1 MASFGENLRREREMR
16 SVSLEEISAA
26 TKISVRFLS
35 AIEKEQFDK
44 LPGGIFNRGFVR
56 AYAGYL
62 GLDEEKIAAE
72 FALAA
77 GEPEAPLP
85 RSVARAEVGPS
96 YARPVFFVL
105 VILGVATGLVYGWYG
120 RHVARPNAA
129 PAVTSSPAPAPV
141 SGAPAPSPSTVSS
154 ETSPTSQPTA
164 TEATGS
170 VSEAGKVRATADTAT
185 GVTPAPSSPATTE
198 GTPRLRLQ
206 IDVMEPAWVNVTA
219 DGRRLITRTL
229 QSRETLSVSADRVI
243 RLTTGNASAVVLTL
257 NGETLAP
264 LGKPGE
270 VKTVT
275 LTEKE
280 LKTPAP

>member
-35 AIEKEQFDK
+35 AIEKQEFDK

-72 FALAA
+72 YALAA
-77 GEPEAPLP
+77 GEAEVSLP

-105 VILGVATGLVYGWYG
+105 VILGVMTGLVYGWYG
-120 RHVARPNAA
+120 RHSARPNPA
-129 PAVTSSPAPAPV
+129 PAMISSPAPAPV
-141 SGAPAPSPSTVSS
+141 SAAPASSPSTVSP
-154 ETSPTSQPTA
+154 ETGPTGQPT
-164 TEATGS
+164 TTPTTGS
-170 VSEAGKVRATADTAT
+170 VPEAATARESVDTAT
-185 GVTPAPSSPATTE
+185 GVTSAPSSPVAVK
-198 GTPRLRLQ
+198 GTGRLRLQ
-206 IDVMEPAWVNVTA
+206 IDLMEPAWISVTA

-275 LTEKE
+275 LTEKD

>member
-35 AIEKEQFDK
+35 AIEKQEFDK

-72 FALAA
+72 YALAA
-77 GEPEAPLP
+77 GEAEVSLP

-105 VILGVATGLVYGWYG
+105 VILGVMTGLVYGWYG
-120 RHVARPNAA
+120 RHSARPNPA
-129 PAVTSSPAPAPV
+129 PAMIYSPAPAPV
-141 SGAPAPSPSTVSS
+141 SAAPASSPSTVRP
-154 ETSPTSQPTA
+154 ETGPTGQPT
-164 TEATGS
+164 TTPTTGS
-170 VSEAGKVRATADTAT
+170 VPEAATARKSVDTAT
-185 GVTPAPSSPATTE
+185 GVTSAPSSPVAAK
-198 GTPRLRLQ
+198 GTARLRLQ
-206 IDVMEPAWVNVTA
+206 IDVMEPAWVSVTA

-270 VKTVT
+270 VKMVT
-275 LTEKE
+275 LTEKD
-280 LKTPAP
+280 LKSSPP